1 MTVQCR
7 DLLNRGVGVRKEK
20 VKVDS
25 KVTPR
30 RCLQWNLSIEM
41 PRRITQTHLR
51 YGLPQWLT
59 AKESACQCR
68 RHRRHGFDPWIG
80 KQMTTDSSIL
90 SGKIPWTE
98 EPGGLQSMR
107 SRRVGHGGV
116 SSSSTRLSHLHA

>member
-41 PRRITQTHLR
+41 PRITQTHLR

-80 KQMTTDSSIL
+80 K
-90 SGKIPWTE
+90 IP
-98 EPGGLQSMR
+98 
-107 SRRVGHGGV
+107 
-116 SSSSTRLSHLHA
+116 